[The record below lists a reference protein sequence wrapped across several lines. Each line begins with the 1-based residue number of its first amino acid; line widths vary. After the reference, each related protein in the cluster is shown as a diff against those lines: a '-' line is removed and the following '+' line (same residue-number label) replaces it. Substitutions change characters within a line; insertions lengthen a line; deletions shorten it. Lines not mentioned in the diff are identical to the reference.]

1 MRYKLIDYV
10 VAVAVIVVL
19 FAVVWKVTGL
29 LMSFGITNKTI
40 LSIVGIAILIF
51 GARFASTIYD
61 KTR

>member
-1 MRYKLIDYV
+1 MRYRLIDYV

-19 FAVVWKVTGL
+19 FAVIWKVTGL
-29 LMSFGITNKTI
+29 LVSFGITNKTI

-51 GARFASTIYD
+51 GARLASTIYD